1 MQQEFI
7 KTKDMAE
14 YILPKRHKPDDII
27 TILVGP
33 HKGEKITYREWRQ
46 RVAPIMRNIRRCM
59 GAMFE
64 GKSPSEVQFEEVQ

>member
-1 MQQEFI
+1 MEEI
-7 KTKDMAE
+7 R
-14 YILPKRHKPDDII
+14 LPKPHKPDDII

-33 HKGEKITYREWRQ
+33 HKGEKVTYREWRE

-64 GKSPSEVQFEEVQ
+64 GKGPEAVQWEEVS